1 MLRKLL
7 CVFILCVPALSLTAV
22 ADEQAVADKQY
33 DAAMAAW
40 SRTLERFVDDQG
52 RTDFKSLAGQT
63 EDLRTVVNY
72 IESTSPASNPEQFA
86 SEEAVLAYHIN
97 AYNALA
103 MYGVIDEGIPEGFN
117 SFFKRAGFFKFRK
130 VVIGNKKTS
139 LYDYENKVIRP
150 LDEPRAHFALNCMV
164 RDCPRLPREVFLA
177 NTLDQQ
183 LQVLTKEFFSKQK
196 HFRVDGDKK
205 VVYVSSILDF
215 YTKDFV
221 SSGKAADLSSYIN
234 EYLEQPIPEDYKIK
248 FIDYDWTIN
257 QQPN

>member
-1 MLRKLL
+1 MLRSIV
-7 CVFILCVPALSLTAV
+7 CVFFLYTQVLPVAAM
-22 ADEQAVADKQY
+22 ADEQF

-52 RTDFKSLAGQT
+52 RTDFESLASET
-63 EDLRTVVNY
+63 EDLRKFVDF
-72 IESTSPASNPEQFA
+72 IESTSPGSNPEQFA
-86 SEEAVLAYHIN
+86 SEDEVLAYHIN

-150 LDEPRAHFALNCMV
+150 LHEPRAHFVLNCMV
-164 RDCPRLPREVFLA
+164 RDCPRLPREVFA
-177 NTLDQQ
+177 AVTLDQQ
-183 LQVLTKEFFSKQK
+183 LEAASKEFFAKEK
-196 HFRVDGDKK
+196 HFRLDADKQ
-205 VVYVSSILDF
+205 VAYVSSILDF

-221 SSGKAADLSSYIN
+221 PSGKAADLDSYIN
-234 EYLEQPIPEDYKIK
+234 QYIEQPIPEGYGIK
-248 FIDYDWTIN
+248 FIKYDWTIN